1 MSKVSIE
8 TSLKKNNNEELNIK
22 TLGILQEEQIKY
34 KESEIISIFDIKKE
48 TLKRKSDDYN
58 LTIDFKNELVK
69 TEYLDIKI
77 RIIDKQ
83 IEQNKIKIKYEV
95 IDTKDIFEYE
105 IIWRELWKKK

>member
-34 KESEIISIFDIKKE
+34 KESEIISIFDINKE
-48 TLKRKSDDYN
+48 TLKRKSNDYD
-58 LTIDFKNELVK
+58 LTIDFKNEIIK
-69 TEYLDIKI
+69 TEYINIKI

-105 IIWRELWKKK
+105 IIWREL

>member
-105 IIWRELWKKK
+105 IIWREL

>member
-34 KESEIISIFDIKKE
+34 KENEIISIFDINKE
-48 TLKRKSDDYN
+48 TLKRKSNDYD
-58 LTIDFKNELVK
+58 LTIDFKNEIIK
-69 TEYLDIKI
+69 TEYINIKI

-83 IEQNKIKIKYEV
+83 IEQNRIKIKYEM
-95 IDTKDIFEYE
+95 IDTKDIFEYK
-105 IIWRELWKKK
+105 INWR

>member
-22 TLGILQEEQIKY
+22 TLGILQEKQIKY
-34 KESEIISIFDIKKE
+34 KENEIISIFDINKE

-69 TEYLDIKI
+69 TEYLDIRI

-95 IDTKDIFEYE
+95 IDSKDIFEYE
-105 IIWRELWKKK
+105 IIWR

>member
-8 TSLKKNNNEELNIK
+8 TSLKKNNNEELNTK

-105 IIWRELWKKK
+105 IIWREL

>member
-8 TSLKKNNNEELNIK
+8 TSLKKNNNEKLNIK

-48 TLKRKSDDYN
+48 TLKRESNDYD
-58 LTIDFKNELVK
+58 LTIDFKNEIIK
-69 TEYLDIKI
+69 TEYLDIRI

-83 IEQNKIKIKYEV
+83 IEQNRINIKYEM
-95 IDTKDIFEYE
+95 IDTKDIFEYK
-105 IIWRELWKKK
+105 INWR

>member
-69 TEYLDIKI
+69 TEYLDIRI

-95 IDTKDIFEYE
+95 IDSKDIFEYE
-105 IIWRELWKKK
+105 IIWREL